1 MVMGYASQL
10 ESNKQLPEEE
20 RQKAAVIVKQSQ
32 RMKNLINDLNLAS
45 KLEYNMQPTHIAQVN
60 LISVVRQVVVDF
72 INLDISGKYPIEWLT
87 DSDLNT
93 VIINADKDLIKR
105 AVSNLIQN
113 SIKHNEN
120 GCTIYVAVEE
130 EHGKVCCISG
140 LTWNSFSLR
149 LQPLLLLPICTTL
162 VLCFIQ
168 PEINK
173 PLYAS
178 ACFPLSWV

>member
-1 MVMGYASQL
+1 MQVRL

-87 DSDLNT
+87 DSNLNT

-105 AVSNLIQN
+105 AVSNFDTKQ
-113 SIKHNEN
+113 H
-120 GCTIYVAVEE
+120 
-130 EHGKVCCISG
+130 
-140 LTWNSFSLR
+140 
-149 LQPLLLLPICTTL
+149 
-162 VLCFIQ
+162 
-168 PEINK
+168 K
-173 PLYAS
+173 P
-178 ACFPLSWV
+178 